1 MAENDVLKKIY
12 AVKAQHLEEEMAREP
27 YTAIRERAKASVAGR
42 RRFVDALRA
51 EAGHALITEIKR
63 ASPSAG
69 LIARD
74 FDAVA
79 VARRYERAGAHAISI
94 LTEADHFLGDINY
107 VPQVRAAVSLPLL
120 RKDFI
125 THPYQVAQS
134 AAYGADCIL
143 LIVGGLRDE
152 QIQSCLEEAAAYALD
167 VLIEVHDV
175 KNLNRALEFEGVN
188 FIGVNNR
195 NLRTMITDLAV
206 GEHILPQIPKP
217 VFPISES
224 GVSNADDMERL
235 RKAGAKGF
243 LIGEALMRADDP
255 EAVIASLKRVYA
267 H

>member
-12 AVKAQHLEEEMAREP
+12 AAKALHLEDEMAREP
-27 YTAIRERAKASVAGR
+27 YGAIRERAKASVETRRHFLEALKARAGY
-42 RRFVDALRA
+42 
-51 EAGHALITEIKR
+51 ALITEIKR

-74 FDAVA
+74 FDAV
-79 VARRYERAGAHAISI
+79 RIGQTYERAGADAISI
-94 LTEADHFLGDINY
+94 LTESDHFLGDITF
-107 VPQVRAAVSLPLL
+107 VPAVRAATSLPLL

-143 LIVGGLRDE
+143 LIMGGLRDE
-152 QIQSCLEEAAAYALD
+152 QIEACLREARDYELD
-167 VLIEVHDV
+167 VLVEVHDT
-175 KNLNRALEFEGVN
+175 KHLHRALEFDVN
-188 FIGVNNR
+188 FLGVNNR

-206 GEHILPQIPKP
+206 GEHILPQVPSR
-217 VFPISES
+217 VFAIAES
-224 GVSNADDMERL
+224 GVSNVEDMERL

-243 LIGEALMRADDP
+243 LIGEALMKADSP
-255 EAVIASLKRVYA
+255 EQLIASFKRVYA

>member
-12 AVKAQHLEEEMAREP
+12 AAKAVHLEEEMAREP
-27 YTAIRERAKASVAGR
+27 YASVRERAKASVATR
-42 RRFVDALRA
+42 RPFLDALK
-51 EAGHALITEIKR
+51 EQAGYALITEIKR

-74 FDAVA
+74 FDAVKIG
-79 VARRYERAGAHAISI
+79 RMYESAGADAISI
-94 LTEADHFLGDINY
+94 LTETDHFLGDIKF
-107 VPQVRAAVSLPLL
+107 VPAVREATKLPLL

-152 QIQSCLEEAAAYALD
+152 QLRACIAEAREYRLD
-167 VLIEVHDV
+167 VLVEVHDA
-175 KNLNRALEFEGVN
+175 KNLQRALEFEVN

-206 GEHILPQIPKP
+206 GEHILPQVPKGI
-217 VFPISES
+217 FAISES
-224 GVSNADDMERL
+224 GVSNVDEQERL

-243 LIGEALMRADDP
+243 LVGEALMKSQRP
-255 EAVIASLKRVYA
+255 EELIASFKRVYA

>member
-27 YTAIRERAKASVAGR
+27 YVVIRERAKASVATR
-42 RRFVDALRA
+42 RPFLDALKAQR
-51 EAGHALITEIKR
+51 GNALITEIKR

-69 LIARD
+69 LIARE
-74 FDAVA
+74 FNAVA
-79 VARRYERAGAHAISI
+79 IAERYQRAGADAISI
-94 LTEADHFLGDINY
+94 LTESDHFLGDINF
-107 VPQVRAAVSLPLL
+107 VPQVRAKSTLPLL

-152 QIQSCLEEAAAYALD
+152 QIRSCIEEAKQYRLD
-167 VLIEVHDV
+167 VLVEVHDV
-175 KNLNRALEFEGVN
+175 KNLNRALEFDVD

-206 GEHILPQIPKP
+206 GEHILPQIPKN
-217 VFPISES
+217 VFAISES
-224 GVSNADDMERL
+224 GVTNQSDMERL
-235 RKAGAKGF
+235 RKAGARGF
-243 LIGEALMRADDP
+243 LIGEALMRAEDP
-255 EAVIASLKRVYA
+255 GELISSLKRVYA

>member
-27 YTAIRERAKASVAGR
+27 YGMIRERAKASMATR
-42 RRFVDALRA
+42 RPFLESLKAQR
-51 EAGHALITEIKR
+51 GNALITEIKR

-74 FDAVA
+74 FNAVA
-79 VARRYERAGAHAISI
+79 IAEKYERAGADAISI
-94 LTEADHFLGDINY
+94 LTESDHFLGDINF
-107 VPQVRAAVSLPLL
+107 VPQVRAHTPLPLL

-152 QIQSCLEEAAAYALD
+152 QIHTCLEEAKEYRLD
-167 VLIEVHDV
+167 VLVEVHDV
-175 KNLNRALEFEGVN
+175 KNLHRALEFDVN

-206 GEHILPQIPKP
+206 GEHILPQVPKN
-217 VFPISES
+217 VFAISES
-224 GVSNADDMERL
+224 GVAGPSDMERL

-243 LIGEALMRADDP
+243 LIGEALMRAEDP
-255 EAVIASLKRVYA
+255 EELIASLKRVYA

>member
-12 AVKAQHLEEEMAREP
+12 AAKAQHLEEEMAREP
-27 YTAIRERAKASVAGR
+27 YGAMRERAKASVATR
-42 RRFVDALRA
+42 RPFLETLKEQRGNALV
-51 EAGHALITEIKR
+51 TEIKR

-74 FDAVA
+74 FNAVA
-79 VARRYERAGAHAISI
+79 IAERYERAGADCISI
-94 LTEADHFLGDINY
+94 LTESDHFLGDIAY
-107 VPQVRAAVSLPLL
+107 VSQVRAKSKLPLL

-134 AAYGADCIL
+134 AAYGADCVL

-152 QIQSCLEEAAAYALD
+152 QIRTCLDEAKEYNLD
-167 VLIEVHDV
+167 VLVEVHDV
-175 KNLNRALEFEGVN
+175 KNLSRALEFEDVN

-195 NLRTMITDLAV
+195 NLRTMITDIAV
-206 GEHILPQIPKP
+206 GEHILPQVPKGI
-217 VFPISES
+217 FAISES
-224 GVSNADDMERL
+224 GVANQQDMERL

-243 LIGEALMRADDP
+243 LIGEALMKADDP
-255 EAVIASLKRVYA
+255 EELIASLKRVYA

>member
-12 AVKAQHLEEEMAREP
+12 AAKAQHLEDEMAKEP
-27 YTAIRERAKASVAGR
+27 YGAIRERAKASVATR
-42 RRFVDALRA
+42 RPFLEALKEQR
-51 EAGHALITEIKR
+51 GSALITEIKR

-74 FDAVA
+74 FNAVA
-79 VARRYERAGAHAISI
+79 IAEGYARAGADAISI
-94 LTEADHFLGDINY
+94 LTESDHFLGDIAF
-107 VPQVRAAVSLPLL
+107 VPQVRAHTSLPLL

-152 QIQSCLEEAAAYALD
+152 QIQACLEEAKEYRLD
-167 VLIEVHDV
+167 VLVEVHDV
-175 KNLNRALEFEGVN
+175 KNLHRALEFDVN
-188 FIGVNNR
+188 LIGVNNR

-206 GEHILPQIPKP
+206 GEHILPLVPKN
-217 VFPISES
+217 VFAISES
-224 GVSNADDMERL
+224 GVASSTDMERL

-243 LIGEALMRADDP
+243 LIGEALMRAENP
-255 EAVIASLKRVYA
+255 EELISSLKRVYA

>member
-12 AVKAQHLEEEMAREP
+12 AAKAQHLEEEMAREP
-27 YTAIRERAKASVAGR
+27 YSGIRERAQASVATR
-42 RRFVDALRA
+42 RRFVEALR
-51 EAGHALITEIKR
+51 EQRGSGLIAEIKR

-74 FDAVA
+74 FDAVSIA
-79 VARRYERAGAHAISI
+79 ERYQRAGADAISI
-94 LTEADHFLGDINY
+94 LTESDHFLGDINY
-107 VPQVRAAVSLPLL
+107 VPKVRKATTLPLL

-134 AAYGADCIL
+134 AAYGADCVL

-152 QIQSCLEEAAAYALD
+152 QIHVCLEEAREYELD
-167 VLIEVHDV
+167 ILVEVHDL
-175 KNLNRALEFEGVN
+175 KNLQRALEFQVN

-206 GEHILPQIPKP
+206 GEHILPQVPAG
-217 VFPISES
+217 VFAISES
-224 GVSNADDMERL
+224 GVANQSDMERL

-243 LIGEALMRADDP
+243 LIGEALMRAEDP
-255 EAVIASLKRVYA
+255 EELIASLKRVYA

>member
-27 YTAIRERAKASVAGR
+27 YAVIRERAKASVGTR
-42 RRFVDALRA
+42 RRFLDALKEQR
-51 EAGHALITEIKR
+51 GNALITEIKR

-79 VARRYERAGAHAISI
+79 IAERYERAGADAISI
-94 LTEADHFLGDINY
+94 LTESDHFLGDINF
-107 VPQVRAAVSLPLL
+107 VPKVRAASKLPLL
-120 RKDFI
+120 RKDFL

-152 QIQSCLEEAAAYALD
+152 QIATCLEEAREYQLD
-167 VLIEVHDV
+167 VLVEVHDV
-175 KNLNRALEFEGVN
+175 KNLNRALEFDVN

-195 NLRTMITDLAV
+195 NLRTMITDIAV
-206 GEHILPQIPKP
+206 GEHILPQVPKGI
-217 VFPISES
+217 FAISES
-224 GVSNADDMERL
+224 GVANQHDMERL

-243 LIGEALMRADDP
+243 LIGEALMKADDP
-255 EAVIASLKRVYA
+255 EELIASLKRVYA

>member
-12 AVKAQHLEEEMAREP
+12 AAKAQHLEDEMAREP
-27 YTAIRERAKASVAGR
+27 YGVIRERAKASVQQR
-42 RRFVDALRA
+42 RPFVEALKEQR
-51 EAGHALITEIKR
+51 GNALVTEIKR

-74 FDAVA
+74 FNAVA
-79 VARRYERAGAHAISI
+79 IAERYERAGADAISI
-94 LTEADHFLGDINY
+94 LTESDHFLGDINY
-107 VPQVRAAVSLPLL
+107 VPQVRAKTKLPLL

-125 THPYQVAQS
+125 SHPYQVAQS

-152 QIQSCLEEAAAYALD
+152 QIRACLAEAKEYDLD
-167 VLIEVHDV
+167 VLVEVHDV
-175 KNLNRALEFEGVN
+175 KNLNRALEFDVT

-206 GEHILPQIPKP
+206 GEHILPQVPKG
-217 VFPISES
+217 VFAISES
-224 GVSNADDMERL
+224 GVANQSDIERL

-243 LIGEALMRADDP
+243 LIGEALMRAEDP
-255 EAVIASLKRVYA
+255 EELIASLKRVYA

>member
-12 AVKAQHLEEEMAREP
+12 AAKARHLETEMAREP
-27 YTAIRERAKASVAGR
+27 YASVRQRALASNANR
-42 RRFVDALRA
+42 RPFLDTLKAETGSALVA
-51 EAGHALITEIKR
+51 EIKR

-79 VARRYERAGAHAISI
+79 IGQLYERAGADAISI
-94 LTEADHFLGDINY
+94 LTEGDHFLGDIAY
-107 VPQVRAAVSLPLL
+107 VPAVRAATRLPLL

-152 QIQSCLEEAAAYALD
+152 QIRSCLEEAHAYRLD
-167 VLIEVHDV
+167 VLVEVHDV
-175 KNLNRALEFEGVN
+175 KNLQRALEFDVD
-188 FIGVNNR
+188 FVGVNNR

-206 GEHILPQIPKP
+206 GEHILPQVPKG
-217 VFPISES
+217 VFAISES
-224 GVSNADDMERL
+224 GVSTVEEMERL

-243 LIGEALMRADDP
+243 LIGEALMRAERP
-255 EAVIASLKRVYA
+255 AEVIASLKRVYA

>member
-12 AVKAQHLEEEMAREP
+12 AAKAIHLEEEMAREP
-27 YTAIRERAKASVAGR
+27 YHAIRERAKASIATR
-42 RRFVDALRA
+42 RPFLAKLREESGSALV
-51 EAGHALITEIKR
+51 TEIKR

-74 FDAVA
+74 FDAA
-79 VARRYERAGAHAISI
+79 AIGEMYERAGADAISI
-94 LTEADHFLGDINY
+94 LTEADHFLGDIRY
-107 VPQVRAAVSLPLL
+107 VSDVRKVTTLPLL

-125 THPYQVAQS
+125 THPYQVAQA

-152 QIQSCLEEAAAYALD
+152 QIRACLSEAAEYQLDAL
-167 VLIEVHDV
+167 VEVHDV
-175 KNLNRALEFEGVN
+175 KNLDRALEFEGVN

-195 NLRTMITDLAV
+195 NLRTMITDLAI
-206 GEHILPQIPKP
+206 GEHILPKVPAG
-217 VFPISES
+217 VFAISES
-224 GVSNADDMERL
+224 GVATPADMERL

-243 LIGEALMRADDP
+243 LIGEALMKSDDP
-255 EAVIASLKRVYA
+255 TALIQSLKRVYA